1 MVKLV
6 CAAAFG
12 EVCLCLGLVGLSFG
26 GRQTCLLVVV
36 FMRSDFFHRV
46 VLDFD
51 VDEIFISDVILVH
64 ALSSEW
70 MVAGSIHVLTKIALP
85 RACSTHGKHVVLRM
99 PLARTTGVDDPRAA
113 DNQQQLRFQQLTV
126 RCFPI
131 LLCQHHLR
139 YSLRI
144 CGTWCAMSCDARVFF
159 FCA

>member
-70 MVAGSIHVLTKIALP
+70 MVAGSIHDLTKIALL
-85 RACSTHGKHVVLRM
+85 RACWQTCCVAHMTPASRPHHWCRRSSCRRQPATITLPAVDSSMFSDTSVSTSPSIFTAHLWHVVRD
-99 PLARTTGVDDPRAA
+99 V
-113 DNQQQLRFQQLTV
+113 V
-126 RCFPI
+126 
-131 LLCQHHLR
+131 
-139 YSLRI
+139 
-144 CGTWCAMSCDARVFF
+144 
-159 FCA
+159 